1 MTSRDS
7 AQVPS
12 RDIRAVEA
20 EAARWCVRL
29 SNHPVSAS
37 TEAEFDAWLAE
48 AAEHRASYLR
58 CEKAVALTRQ
68 LRDDPSLQSDIAL
81 CARIAANE
89 SSVPRFG
96 SWWARN
102 RLGPFGVRAA
112 WTAVA
117 AMLVVAVVLG
127 GYGVFGQRPPVVY
140 QTQVGERRT
149 IVRDDRSTVTLNTD
163 TRLSVSMTAKLR
175 RIDLQR
181 GEAFFSVT
189 HDKTRPFE
197 VWAGHGMIRAVG
209 TQFGV
214 EVMRDRVTVS
224 VLEGIVTV
232 NPSMGAP
239 NAPAVGRLEANR
251 SLTFGERGDMS
262 PERAADV
269 LRIRA
274 WREGKL
280 VFDDVPLAQAMAE
293 YNRYTTHKVEIG
305 SPRIGR
311 LPVSGVL
318 DVADSDSLRI
328 LLRDSLSLRLVEQ
341 SGSILL
347 IEPDEQGGAAGSTD
361 QNESRNGSRQ

>member
-1 MTSRDS
+1 MSSHDPTN
-7 AQVPS
+7 VPA

-20 EAARWCVRL
+20 EAARWFVRL
-29 SNHPVSAS
+29 NNHPVSAS
-37 TEAEFDAWLAE
+37 TEVDFDAWLAE
-48 AAEHRASYLR
+48 APEHRACYLS
-58 CEKAVALTRQ
+58 CEKTVALTRQ
-68 LRDDPSLQSDIAL
+68 LRDDPGLQSDMAL
-81 CARIAANE
+81 CARIAASE
-89 SSVPRFG
+89 SPVPRFG
-96 SWWARN
+96 RLWARN
-102 RLGPFGVRAA
+102 LWNPLGARAA

-117 AMLVVAVVLG
+117 AILVTAVVLG
-127 GYGVFGQRPPVVY
+127 GYGIFGPHPAVVY

-149 IVRDDRSTVTLNTD
+149 IVLDDRSTVTLNTD
-163 TRLSVSMTAKLR
+163 TRLSVSLTAKLR

-189 HDKTRPFE
+189 HDKARPFE

-224 VLEGIVTV
+224 VLEGVVTV
-232 NPSMGAP
+232 NPAVGAP
-239 NAPAVGRLEANR
+239 SAPTVGRLEANR

-262 PERAADV
+262 AERAADV

-280 VFDDVPLAQAMAE
+280 IFDDVPLAQAMAE

-341 SGSILL
+341 SGSLLL
-347 IEPDEQGGAAGSTD
+347 IEPDEQGATTGSTE
-361 QNESRNGSRQ
+361 QNESRNGSKQ